1 MADDNKKTTTTTPT
15 QPTQP
20 TVPAAGQ
27 YGATTTSSVPTS
39 TPTPAS
45 GGGSKISPD
54 LQSGVLVE
62 DGGATYQYAIGVK
75 GRKVFDENGNLIKYE
90 GYKYTRYQNG
100 KYGAMPTQVEPKYF
114 SGDEDKI
121 YNLSVENLSSLQKAM
136 NAVGLLGDKYAPG
149 VADNATRAAYVNL
162 LEVANGYGEDTD
174 AAIMRLASVGA
185 GTGKGKLDQYRV
197 SSELDIKNVINRVSQ
212 QAIGRKLGEGDLNRL
227 AKMYRELEKQAGLA
241 AASTTLQQVESAP
254 SPEAFAESQLGKMF
268 PTETNARQ
276 FGSYL
281 EKIKERYQL

>member
-1 MADDNKKTTTTTPT
+1 MADDKKKTTTTT

-27 YGATTTSSVPTS
+27 YGATTTTVPASS
-39 TPTPAS
+39 PTPAS
-45 GGGSKISPD
+45 GGGTKISPS
-54 LQSGVLVE
+54 LQGNGVLVE
-62 DGGATYQYAIGVK
+62 EGGETFQYAIGVK
-75 GRKVFDENGNLIKYE
+75 GRRIFDENGNLVKYE
-90 GYKYTRYQNG
+90 GYKYTRYQTG
-100 KYGAMPTQVEPKYF
+100 KYGAMPTQVEPLYF

-136 NAVGLLGDKYAPG
+136 NAVGLLGDNYAPG
-149 VADNATRAAYVNL
+149 VADNATRSAYVNL

-241 AASTTLQQVESAP
+241 AASTTLQQVETAP
-254 SPEAFAESQLGKMF
+254 SPEAFAESQLGEMF